1 LFTAGRGSSEHWMD
15 IERILTHDDENGP
28 DNTGEFAETDEL
40 EPNASGA
47 DDSDEFTET
56 DELEPN
62 ASGADDSDEFTETDE
77 LEASGSGN
85 TTASADLEELVR
97 YVASKLVHNAD
108 EISVDSETRA
118 GTVYVN
124 LRVPEEEMGRVIGRE
139 GRTAKAIRTLVSIAG
154 SRHNVHARLDID
166 G

>member
-1 LFTAGRGSSEHWMD
+1 LHIADRGTSEHCMETERPPID
-15 IERILTHDDENGP
+15 DDANGEDEIEESADSE
-28 DNTGEFAETDEL
+28 EFEST
-40 EPNASGA
+40 
-47 DDSDEFTET
+47 
-56 DELEPN
+56 
-62 ASGADDSDEFTETDE
+62 
-77 LEASGSGN
+77 GSGN

-97 YVASKLVHNAD
+97 YVASKLVHNPE
-108 EISVDSETRA
+108 EITVDSETRA

-124 LRVPEEEMGRVIGRE
+124 LHVPEEEMGRVIGRE

>member
-1 LFTAGRGSSEHWMD
+1 MDSENQVDSEDQMDSEEQVSAG
-15 IERILTHDDENGP
+15 P
-28 DNTGEFAETDEL
+28 AE
-40 EPNASGA
+40 
-47 DDSDEFTET
+47 SD
-56 DELEPN
+56 LV
-62 ASGADDSDEFTETDE
+62 
-77 LEASGSGN
+77 
-85 TTASADLEELVR
+85 ELVR
-97 YVASKLVHNAD
+97 YVAAKLVHSAD
-108 EISVDSETRA
+108 DISVDSVMRA

>member
-1 LFTAGRGSSEHWMD
+1 MDSEK
-15 IERILTHDDENGP
+15 IATDDENVEL
-28 DNTGEFAETDEL
+28 DTDELVEQDDEELETDEL
-40 EPNASGA
+40 RER
-47 DDSDEFTET
+47 DDEELET
-56 DELEPN
+56 DDELEE
-62 ASGADDSDEFTETDE
+62 SRSDR
-77 LEASGSGN
+77 AGN

-97 YVASKLVHNAD
+97 YVAAKLVHNPD
-108 EISVDSETRA
+108 DITVESGLRS
-118 GTVYVN
+118 GTVYVS